1 MTVSR
6 CCKMASPPLRKGGK
20 RRRKYDCLFERLPR
34 TATVIDSNSMVA
46 ALPATTKHLLEE
58 YIKDRS
64 PGSAEVAD
72 VLIHVSS
79 AHPTHLRTKELCETL
94 EAVTLIGSDINR
106 ILQRHPERRTDGRF
120 TIYDLACGHSLA
132 GVLLAYRFPTVN
144 VVCIDRERR
153 DCWTSYVDA
162 FEKLGE
168 KSKGSAT
175 VLSNLSHEEGDA
187 FSVRPKEG
195 DYLVMLHGCNELSPH
210 ALELAGRNGCNYAI
224 MPCCLRD
231 GLLGVRTDSGNHN
244 WGIDDSSRYAAQVGY
259 LAGKYGCEKI
269 AAISHQI
276 TNRYLIV
283 FG

>member
-1 MTVSR
+1 M
-6 CCKMASPPLRKGGK
+6 
-20 RRRKYDCLFERLPR
+20 FERLPR